1 MAIFQCQI
9 QIIKRSEGRSAVAAA
24 AYRAA
29 EKIENE
35 YTGIVEDYSK
45 KNWVEHSEIM
55 LPENAPAEFRNRS
68 VLWNAV
74 EKSEKSKNARLAREV
89 MIALPLELSMEENIR
104 LVQEFVQDTFIS
116 DGMVADINIHT
127 PPLRDETGTP
137 IDMKGNPV
145 TDKKDM
151 IFRNPHAHILL
162 TVRPLDQNGKWT
174 PKTQKEYI
182 CRRNDETA
190 SFTAEEYRRA
200 KNDGWEKQ
208 YQYYR
213 GKEKVWL
220 TPSESYNENLIRVS
234 KNPRCTLYGRRD
246 EKTTRWNS
254 KEAIIQYRQ
263 SWEKHMNQAL
273 ERAGRPERVDCRS
286 YQEQGTDTISGIHLG
301 SHASKDKI
309 SDRYRINEE
318 IKSLNKANK
327 SIRETLDNLESQ
339 ITEKSDSFYES
350 LAEQLGKV
358 ESDIISAKYNLETL
372 QEQHDSLKN
381 QSQKL
386 HDSINRVQTARSN
399 ILRKNQASQETISRL
414 KEEQKAKFP
423 VWSNRP
429 AEIQNAIQA
438 EQDSINFREQ
448 RFSKILEEEGF
459 SNFVDFQQESQIL
472 RQMESEQEQME
483 RQISAYRQKILDYSS
498 RYEELCRYLPKDP
511 IFSKRFWTKKN
522 ESLHKHAQKAV
533 SHIKQNTG
541 HIHMKTFSRILRETD
556 YRLNKTFYLA
566 SQTAY
571 IIGQLEEMS
580 EEQVDGQRHRRI

>member
-35 YTGIVEDYSK
+35 YTGIVEDYSR
-45 KNWVEHSEIM
+45 KNWVEYSEIM

-68 VLWNAV
+68 ILWNAV

-116 DGMVADINIHT
+116 DGMVADINIHN

-151 IFRNPHAHILL
+151 IFRNPHVHILL

-190 SFTAEEYRRA
+190 AFTSDEYRRA
-200 KNDGWEKQ
+200 KNDGWEKE

-301 SHASKDKI
+301 SHASKDKN

-358 ESDIISAKYNLETL
+358 ESDIISAKYSLETL
-372 QEQHDSLKN
+372 QEQQDSLKS

-429 AEIQNAIQA
+429 VEIQNAIQA
-438 EQDSINFREQ
+438 EQDSIHFREQ
-448 RFSKILEEEGF
+448 RFSKILEEE
-459 SNFVDFQQESQIL
+459 
-472 RQMESEQEQME
+472 
-483 RQISAYRQKILDYSS
+483 
-498 RYEELCRYLPKDP
+498 
-511 IFSKRFWTKKN
+511 
-522 ESLHKHAQKAV
+522 
-533 SHIKQNTG
+533 
-541 HIHMKTFSRILRETD
+541 
-556 YRLNKTFYLA
+556 
-566 SQTAY
+566 
-571 IIGQLEEMS
+571 
-580 EEQVDGQRHRRI
+580 

>member
-35 YTGIVEDYSK
+35 YTGIVEDYSR

-213 GKEKVWL
+213 GKGKVWL

-301 SHASKDKI
+301 SHASKDKN

-459 SNFVDFQQESQIL
+459 SDLCDFQQESRIL
-472 RQMESEQEQME
+472 IQMENEQKRMAK
-483 RQISAYRQKILDYSS
+483 QISSYEQRIQDYSN
-498 RYEELCRYLPKDP
+498 RYQELCKYLPKDS
-511 IFSKRFWTKKN
+511 ILSKKFWTKRK
-522 ESLHKHAQKAV
+522 ERLQEHTKKAI

-541 HIHMKTFSRILRETD
+541 HIHMETFSRIARETD
-556 YRLNKTFYLA
+556 YRLNQTFYLA
-566 SQTAY
+566 SRTAY
-571 IIGQLEEMS
+571 IVEQLEEIS
-580 EEQVDGQRHRRI
+580 EDQIDGQRSRSM

>member
-35 YTGIVEDYSK
+35 YTGIVEDYSR
-45 KNWVEHSEIM
+45 KNWVEYSEII

-68 VLWNAV
+68 ILWNAV

-116 DGMVADINIHT
+116 DGMVADINIHN

-162 TVRPLDQNGKWT
+162 TVRPIDQNGKWT

-190 SFTAEEYRRA
+190 AFTSDEYRRA
-200 KNDGWEKQ
+200 KNDGWEKE

-220 TPSESYNENLIRVS
+220 TTSESYNENLIRVS

-301 SHASKDKI
+301 SHASKDKN

-358 ESDIISAKYNLETL
+358 ESDIISAKYSLETL

-414 KEEQKAKFP
+414 KKEQKAKFP

-459 SNFVDFQQESQIL
+459 SDLCDFQQESRIL
-472 RQMESEQEQME
+472 IQMENEQKRMAK
-483 RQISAYRQKILDYSS
+483 QISSYEQRIQDYSN
-498 RYEELCRYLPKDP
+498 RYQELCKYLPKDS
-511 IFSKRFWTKKN
+511 ILSKKFWTKRK
-522 ESLHKHAQKAV
+522 ERLQEHTKKAI

-541 HIHMKTFSRILRETD
+541 HIHMETFSRIARETD
-556 YRLNKTFYLA
+556 YRLNQTFYLA
-566 SQTAY
+566 SRTAY
-571 IIGQLEEMS
+571 IVEQLEEIS
-580 EEQVDGQRHRRI
+580 EDQIDGQRSRSM